1 MTFPHFSLLSLN
13 RETGNFYGKN
23 MMPDAHLTAT
33 FSHISRHSAQNNNSQ
48 ALNFFKP
55 DITL

>member
-1 MTFPHFSLLSLN
+1 MLT
-13 RETGNFYGKN
+13 
-23 MMPDAHLTAT
+23 AHLTEV
-33 FSHISRHSAQNNNSQ
+33 FRRISRLLAQNNNSQ